1 MSLPNLSISP
11 IVSPNGDALFSVGGK
26 NSYKTAIKHGYV
38 VSLEWIRLGR
48 HIRAAMC
55 IWPASNVFVTG
66 EGQGIWTITRN
77 CITDFVGFNKD
88 NKCTGGPSEHCMREA
103 KEALSILGKDK
114 NDKGALFELVDVV
127 VTFAPDLVL
136 MPATPKHIRQQLD
149 TDPMWEV
156 QATNKDTGKV
166 LSEAAI

>member
-66 EGQGIWTITRN
+66 EGQGIWT
-77 CITDFVGFNKD
+77 
-88 NKCTGGPSEHCMREA
+88 
-103 KEALSILGKDK
+103 
-114 NDKGALFELVDVV
+114 
-127 VTFAPDLVL
+127 
-136 MPATPKHIRQQLD
+136 
-149 TDPMWEV
+149 
-156 QATNKDTGKV
+156 
-166 LSEAAI
+166 